1 MVKSRGRET
10 KSLGFQGNDVL
21 RKKHRFFE
29 SQMGVRNTAKGS
41 KIYLGVL
48 YTRQKEN
55 GILKKK
61 IEQSKRGQEKREKII

>member
-1 MVKSRGRET
+1 MVKGRGRET

-61 IEQSKRGQEKREKII
+61 KLSNPKEGKRKEKK